1 MDGTAPDSDDSSV
14 RRRRFVKGLGALSV
28 VGLAGCGGSDG
39 TETLNTVT
47 DSVATTGMTGTPTP
61 TGTGTST
68 STDMSTPTDTPTP
81 TETPVNP
88 ALPSGAPQRS
98 NAEAYFSLNQDSLP
112 ATNELNGEDTTNPD
126 PDTGNDTT
134 NDPTPGVDGQAG
146 TAFDFDGDE
155 DHIEYSNLGIDYSG
169 SADWTTSLWIN
180 PDSIPDSGEV
190 SPWHPRGQND
200 IWLGLWNNGEITLGT
215 FNFDDSVTRV
225 FSGAQLGTDSW
236 THITVVSDTSDAS
249 SDEQYKIYFDG
260 SLEASSNLPD
270 PADQGANNVI
280 GGKPL
285 PFNQDYFDGQID
297 EVYIYS
303 AALSSTEV
311 SELYNTAT

>member
-47 DSVATTGMTGTPTP
+47 DSVATTGMTGTPI
-61 TGTGTST
+61 
-68 STDMSTPTDTPTP
+68 STDTNTSTPTDTPTP

-155 DHIEYSNLGIDYSG
+155 DHIEYPNLGIDYSG
-169 SADWTTSLWIN
+169 SADWATSLWIN
-180 PDSIPDSGEV
+180 PDSIPSSGEV
-190 SPWHPRGQND
+190 SLWHPRGQND
-200 IWLGLWNNGEITLGT
+200 VWLGLHNNGEIFLGT
-215 FNFDDSVTRV
+215 YNGTDGVTRL
-225 FSGAQLGTDSW
+225 FSGV
-236 THITVVSDTSDAS
+236 TVATGEWIHVAIVSDTNAS
-249 SDEQYKIYFDG
+249 NQYRIYANG
-260 SLEASSNLPD
+260 SPEATGDLPD
-270 PADQGANNVI
+270 PADEGANNVI

-285 PFNQDYFDGQID
+285 PFNSDYFDGQMD

-311 SELYNTAT
+311 SSLYNTAT